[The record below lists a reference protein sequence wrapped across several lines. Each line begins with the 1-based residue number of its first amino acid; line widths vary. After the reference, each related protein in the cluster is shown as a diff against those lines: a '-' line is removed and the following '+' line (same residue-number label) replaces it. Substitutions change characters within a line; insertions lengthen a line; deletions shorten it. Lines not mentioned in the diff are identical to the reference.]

1 MDTIYIDELFILYL
15 FTDYLIIL
23 ASARVCGTVLKRRR
37 YLLSALLGALYACAF
52 VLPGCAFLSEP
63 IPKLACGAVMSV
75 ISFSP
80 ERRPF
85 RCTVV
90 FFAVSAAF
98 GGAVWACSMLSG
110 AGAPSRYLPI
120 SLKVLLPSFAVCYAI
135 ADVVFMRAAKNADRR
150 IITVAAVFC
159 GRSAVF
165 RALRDTGNELFDPV
179 TGREVLVVS
188 PGAASALLPEGC
200 RSALCCAD
208 PVEAPEKLCAVPGL
222 EGRFRLIPYGA
233 VGVSSGLL
241 PAFTPDSVTSD
252 GKACRDVMIAVSPA
266 LAGSDEYE
274 AVF

>member
-1 MDTIYIDELFILYL
+1 MDTIYIDELFILNL
-15 FTDYLIIL
+15 ITDYLIIL
-23 ASARVCGTVLKRRR
+23 ASARVCGAVLKRLR
-37 YLLSALLGALYACAF
+37 YWLAALLGALYACAF

-63 IPKLACGAVMSV
+63 IPKLACGTVMAV

-110 AGAPSRYLPI
+110 AVSPGGYLPI
-120 SLKVLLPSFAVCYAI
+120 SLKVLLPSFAVCYAM
-135 ADVVFMRAAKNADRR
+135 ADVVFRRAAKNADRR

-200 RSALCCAD
+200 KSALCCAD
-208 PVEAPEKLCAVPGL
+208 PVEALEKLCAVPGL
-222 EGRFRLIPYGA
+222 EGRFRLIPYSA

-241 PAFTPDSVTSD
+241 PAFTPDSVTTD

-266 LAGSDEYE
+266 LAENDEYE